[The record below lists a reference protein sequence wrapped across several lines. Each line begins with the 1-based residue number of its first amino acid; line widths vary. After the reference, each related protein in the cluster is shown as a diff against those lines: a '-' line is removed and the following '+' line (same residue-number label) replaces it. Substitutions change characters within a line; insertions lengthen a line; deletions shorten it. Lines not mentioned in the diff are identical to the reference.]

1 MQEVSRPGIAARVH
15 LGGKY
20 AQPAVSFNSMPF
32 ATDVDRLE
40 SYMGNRNASAPW
52 TSDEARAAEKVAEVG
67 PQKSDR
73 DHARTIVKRRYA
85 IREQSQDPFGEG
97 STYV

>member
-1 MQEVSRPGIAARVH
+1 MQEVSRPGVAAQVH
-15 LGGKY
+15 LGGNY

-32 ATDVDRLE
+32 GSDVSRIE
-40 SYMGNRNASAPW
+40 SFMGNRNASAPW

-67 PQKSDR
+67 PRKSDR
-73 DHARTIVKRRYA
+73 EHARTIVKRRYA
-85 IREQSQDPFGEG
+85 MREQSQDPFREG